1 MIMKYL
7 LVCAYLSAH
16 LCIRSV
22 SNVGGR
28 SLINMKQSFNCTTF
42 LKSLFTIAVVAGM
55 TTVTHAQ
62 QQASSRLAQS
72 GYYHMKLG
80 DFEIIALSDGTVPQE
95 LGKLLQISPQE
106 LNKALSFNYQ
116 TDPVEASVNAY
127 LIKADH
133 KLILV
138 DAGTAELYGPSLGH
152 LSESLERAGYS
163 PDQIDAVLVTHI
175 HTDHTGGLMEGKRM
189 VFPNATIYVSKVE
202 ADFWLSPENY
212 KKAAIGMKKYFVEAI
227 TKVGPYVT
235 AGKVKTYTYGSEL
248 FPGITPMASPGHTP
262 GHSFYAVESKG
273 QKIVFLGDIIHSA
286 AVQFPNPIVTIIYDI
301 DPMAA
306 AASRKKAFEEAARD
320 GYWVAGDHL
329 SFPGIGHVRN
339 EKDGAGYRWIPIN
352 YSTYSSGQ

>member
-1 MIMKYL
+1 M
-7 LVCAYLSAH
+7 
-16 LCIRSV
+16 
-22 SNVGGR
+22 N
-28 SLINMKQSFNCTTF
+28 QSFHFTNF
-42 LKSLFTIAVVAGM
+42 LKLLFTIVVVTGTA
-55 TTVTHAQ
+55 TTTNAQ
-62 QQASSRLAQS
+62 QQASKPLAQP
-72 GYYHMKLG
+72 GYYQMKLG

-95 LGKLLQISPQE
+95 LGKLLQISSQK
-106 LNKALSFNYQ
+106 LNKALSLNYQ

-152 LSESLERAGYS
+152 LSESLKRAGYS
-163 PDQIDAVLVTHI
+163 PDQIDAVLITHI
-175 HTDHTGGLMEGKRM
+175 HTDHTGGLMEGKQM
-189 VFPNATIYVSKVE
+189 VFPKAVIYVSKAE

-212 KKAAIGMKKYFVEAI
+212 KQAAAGMKKYFVEAI
-227 TKVGPYVT
+227 TKVGPYRN

-248 FPGITPMASPGHTP
+248 FPGITPIASSGHTP

-273 QKIVFLGDIIHSA
+273 QKIVFWGDIIHSA
-286 AVQFPNPIVTIIYDI
+286 AVQFPDPSVTITYDI
-301 DPMAA
+301 DPQAA
-306 AASRKKAFEEAARD
+306 AASRKKAFAEAAKD

-339 EKDGAGYRWIPIN
+339 EKDGIGYRWIPIN